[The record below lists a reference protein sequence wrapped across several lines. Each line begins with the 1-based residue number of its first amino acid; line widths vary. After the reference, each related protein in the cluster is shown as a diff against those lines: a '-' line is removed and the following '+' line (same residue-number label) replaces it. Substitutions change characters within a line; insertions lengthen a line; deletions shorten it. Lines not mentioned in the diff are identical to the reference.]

1 MRPVTRHIALVG
13 AGLAAVLV
21 LGACGNGD
29 SGGSMGGMSH
39 GSSTSATTGT
49 TDGQAQDVMFA
60 QMMLPHHQQAV
71 EMADLAVKSSQSAD
85 VTDLARQ
92 IKAAQGPEIRTM
104 TQWLRDW
111 GAASPPSMGHGAEGG
126 GMMSEEDIKALA
138 FSQGSTFD
146 RMWLTMMIEHHE
158 GAVEM
163 AQDVLKT
170 TANTEVKGVAQ
181 AIVDGQKKEI
191 ATMKALL

>member
-1 MRPVTRHIALVG
+1 
-13 AGLAAVLV
+13 
-21 LGACGNGD
+21 
-29 SGGSMGGMSH
+29 
-39 GSSTSATTGT
+39 
-49 TDGQAQDVMFA
+49 
-60 QMMLPHHQQAV
+60 
-71 EMADLAVKSSQSAD
+71 
-85 VTDLARQ
+85 
-92 IKAAQGPEIRTM
+92 
-104 TQWLRDW
+104 
-111 GAASPPSMGHGAEGG
+111 
-126 GMMSEEDIKALA
+126 MMSEEDIKALA
-138 FSQGSTFD
+138 SSQGSTFD